1 MNCYGFAYYETNEFP
16 IHNRLESYEC
26 NYQDQITGEIVN
38 ANVVLYYSDYHVG
51 LPETPVINS
60 PNVFN
65 IEGGLAGE
73 CDGPADIMVYDMLG
87 RVVAQKR
94 QVLHSEFC
102 LKSGLYVVKVGESAM
117 KAVVK

>member
-1 MNCYGFAYYETNEFP
+1 VA
-16 IHNRLESYEC
+16 
-26 NYQDQITGEIVN
+26 
-38 ANVVLYYSDYHVG
+38 LYYSKHFEN
-51 LPETPVINS
+51 LPEASSS
-60 PNVFN
+60 PARVFN
-65 IEGGLAGE
+65 IEGGLAAE